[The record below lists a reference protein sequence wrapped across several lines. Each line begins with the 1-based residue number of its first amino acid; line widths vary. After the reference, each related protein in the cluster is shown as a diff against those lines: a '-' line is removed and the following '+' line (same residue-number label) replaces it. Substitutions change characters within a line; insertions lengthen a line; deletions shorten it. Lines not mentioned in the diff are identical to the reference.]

1 MAIAST
7 PRQPMPGS
15 TAKPKRDWQASIK
28 TAVEARPS
36 TAVLYGVSGIGKTSM
51 AANIPGVV
59 FITDPQEDGITTL
72 KSSGLVPANVPQ
84 FPAATSWDELLDQLD
99 WLATAE
105 HNHKA
110 LAIDAL
116 GGIERLCHEY
126 VCRRDFGGDWSER
139 GFEGYMRGYSV
150 SLADWRLFLAALD
163 RLRSEK
169 RMGVFLLGHAKVGPF
184 RNPEGADYD
193 RWSVDVHHKTWG
205 LTHRWADLV
214 LFANFEVHTTKDGL
228 KTKAKGGQTRMLY
241 TEHHAAYD
249 AKNRHGLPAEI
260 DMGTSGAE
268 AWTNFVEALKSAKE
282 AK

>member
-1 MAIAST
+1 MATTQA
-7 PRQPMPGS
+7 PRQSLSGS
-15 TAKPKRDWQASIK
+15 QPKPKRNWLAEIK
-28 TAVEARPS
+28 TTVEARPS

-72 KSSGLVPANVPQ
+72 KAGGLVPQTVPQ

-99 WLATAE
+99 WLASND
-105 HNHKA
+105 HGHKA
-110 LAIDAL
+110 VALDAL
-116 GGIERLCHEY
+116 GGLERLCHEH
-126 VCRRDFGGDWSER
+126 VCRRDFGGDWSDR
-139 GFEGYMRGYSV
+139 GFQGYMRGYDV
-150 SLADWRLFLAALD
+150 ALADWRLFLSALD
-163 RLRSEK
+163 RVRSER
-169 RMGVFLLGHAKVGPF
+169 RMSVFLLGHAKVGQF
-184 RNPEGADYD
+184 RNPEGPDYD

-249 AKNRHGLPAEI
+249 AKNRHNLPPEI
-260 DMGTSGAE
+260 DMGNSGQE
-268 AWTNFVEALKSAKE
+268 AWSNFVQALKTGKE
-282 AK
+282 A